1 MKTDLVLSL
10 FYYHREKNLT
20 KQKKSIWN
28 VSEKTTKLLSQLKW
42 DSPNAFSR
50 HWMTMK
56 YVYFDFWLEL
66 EIKPSFLKSLRSSSS
81 FLFKNFRCIL
91 VHQSVRNFN
100 ILTSQR
106 TQKLD
111 RKKCIMEKKR
121 KNGKSIFSKPL
132 KKPQKENLNLD
143 HQFKIAI
150 RNKRG

>member
-20 KQKKSIWN
+20 KQKKKSIWN

-111 RKKCIMEKKR
+111 RKKCIMEKKTER
-121 KNGKSIFSKPL
+121 MENQFFRSHWRSHKKKIWILTINSKLP
-132 KKPQKENLNLD
+132 
-143 HQFKIAI
+143 
-150 RNKRG
+150 

>member
-20 KQKKSIWN
+20 KQKKKSIWN

-111 RKKCIMEKKR
+111 RKKCIMEKKTKEWKINFFEAIEEATKR
-121 KNGKSIFSKPL
+121 KSESWPSIQNCH
-132 KKPQKENLNLD
+132 KK
-143 HQFKIAI
+143 
-150 RNKRG
+150 